1 MISVSKSSIDR
12 YLSCPA
18 RFWRERLA
26 PKELRRKEPVTG
38 PLIVGRA
45 VHTVIELL
53 VRNSRLARRTGID
66 NDLTRSR
73 QLENVARQY
82 DCAVTDEIAGEP
94 TVDWGRTGKDKEV
107 AGGLGALQ
115 ALAAAV
121 IALPI
126 SGEEVPF
133 SIAIAPDIQLTGRVD
148 AILEDGRLVD
158 FKTQTPS
165 RFSPWRWTQAKA
177 RADFQPPMYAA
188 GVQQELGYI
197 PASFTFIVAEK
208 APGAVVETYLV
219 SLTPAHVAW
228 ARVTALLVARAIAAG
243 IFPMPNGTACDRCFL
258 KKEGGCKPL

>member
-12 YLSCPA
+12 YLQCPA
-18 RFWRERLA
+18 RFWRERIA
-26 PKELRRKEPVTG
+26 PKELRRKEPTTG

-53 VRNSRLARRTGID
+53 VRNARLARRTGID

-73 QLENVARQY
+73 QLANIARQY
-82 DCAVTDEIAGEP
+82 DGAIAEELTTETAVE
-94 TVDWGRTGKDKEV
+94 WGRTGKDAEV
-107 AGGLGALQ
+107 AGGLGALT
-115 ALAAAV
+115 ALAAEV

-133 SIAIAPDIQLTGRVD
+133 SIAIAPEIQLTGRVD
-148 AILEDGRLVD
+148 AILEDGQLVD

-165 RFSPWRWTQAKA
+165 RFSPWRWTPAKA
-177 RADFQPPMYAA
+177 AADFQPPMYAA
-188 GVQQELGYI
+188 GIQQELGYI
-197 PASFTFIVAEK
+197 PTSFTFIVAEK
-208 APGAVVETYLV
+208 APGAVVETYPV

-243 IFPMPNGTACDRCFL
+243 IFPMPDGAPCDRCFL
-258 KKEGGCKPL
+258 KKEGGCKP

>member
-1 MISVSKSSIDR
+1 VISVSKSSIDR
-12 YLSCPA
+12 YLQCPA
-18 RFWRERLA
+18 RYWRERIA
-26 PKELRRKEPVTG
+26 PPELRRKEPVTG

-53 VRNSRLARRTGID
+53 VRNARLARRTGID

-73 QLENVARQY
+73 QLANIGRQY
-82 DCAVTDEIAGEP
+82 DGAVTDEIAGEP
-94 TVDWGRTGKDKEV
+94 TIDWGRNGKDAET
-107 AGGLGALQ
+107 AGGFGALQ

-121 IALPI
+121 ITLPI

-133 SIAIAPDIQLTGRVD
+133 SIAIAPDVQLTGRVD

-165 RFSPWRWTQAKA
+165 KFSPWRWTAAKA
-177 RADFQPPMYAA
+177 RTDFQPPMYAA
-188 GVQQELGYI
+188 GILQELGYI
-197 PASFTFIVAEK
+197 PKTFTFIVAEK
-208 APGAVVETYLV
+208 APGAVVETYPV

-243 IFPMPNGTACDRCFL
+243 IFPMPNGAPCNRCFL
-258 KKEGGCKPL
+258 KNEGGCKAL